1 MDPSGD
7 ALALDGTIPPSDRIK
22 VQDIMIIADVT
33 VPLKN
38 WRLIHL
44 LGVSNLRA
52 RYARSR
58 LGQAWLTISLLI
70 QILSTGLVWSILWHM
85 PVREFL
91 PYMGVSQII
100 YQFLVM
106 VIQDASSLFINDKRL
121 YINQRLPFLTS
132 VFSNIYKST
141 IIFAHNLPILAIFV
155 FFYPGHMHV
164 LTLLL
169 MLCLLPILLVFM
181 VASSYV
187 IASICT
193 RYRDLIQV
201 VTSLMNISFL
211 LTPIMWKLSYVPEHL
226 RGYLFINPFT
236 AFLEVFRNPLLG
248 MDINAWAFYSIAFWT
263 SSALLM
269 MIYLHRRFE
278 NRIIYWV

>member
-1 MDPSGD
+1 VPDLM
-7 ALALDGTIPPSDRIK
+7 
-22 VQDIMIIADVT
+22 MIADVT
-33 VPLKN
+33 IPLKN

-44 LGVSNLRA
+44 LGVSNLRS
-52 RYARSR
+52 RYARSS

-70 QILSTGLVWSILWHM
+70 QLLSTGLVWSVLWHM

-91 PYMGVSQII
+91 PYMAVSQII
-100 YQFLVM
+100 YQFLAM
-106 VIQDASSLFINDKRL
+106 VIQDATSLFISDKRL
-121 YINQRLPFLTS
+121 YINQRLSFFTS
-132 VFSNIYKST
+132 IFSNVYKSA
-141 IIFAHNLPILAIFV
+141 IVFAHNLTIIGLFV
-155 FFYPGHMHV
+155 FFYPGHTNTWM
-164 LTLLL
+164 LFL
-169 MLCLLPILLVFM
+169 MLGFLPILLVFL

-201 VTSLMNISFL
+201 VMSLMNISFL
-211 LTPIMWKLSYVPEHL
+211 LTPIMWKLTYVPEHL

-248 MDINAWAFYSIAFWT
+248 IDINVWAYYSIGFWT
-263 SSALLM
+263 TLALLM
-269 MIYLHRRFE
+269 MVYLHRRFE